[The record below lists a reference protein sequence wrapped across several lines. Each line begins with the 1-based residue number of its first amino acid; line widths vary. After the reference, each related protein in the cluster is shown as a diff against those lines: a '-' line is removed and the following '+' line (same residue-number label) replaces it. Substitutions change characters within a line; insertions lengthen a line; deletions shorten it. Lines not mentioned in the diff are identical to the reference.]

1 MTKLKKN
8 YLIKLAIFY
17 MIGVYFVFI
26 DDKHNLKDVVGFLLI
41 ISIVTIG
48 MFLKYKKDKSDLEKP

>member
-26 DDKHNLKDVVGFLLI
+26 DDKYNLKDVVGFLLI

>member
-8 YLIKLAIFY
+8 YLIKLATFY

-26 DDKHNLKDVVGFLLI
+26 DNKYNLKEVVGFLLI

>member
-17 MIGVYFVFI
+17 MLGVYFVFI
-26 DDKHNLKDVVGFLLI
+26 DDKYNLKDVVGFLLI

>member
-17 MIGVYFVFI
+17 MLGVYFVFI
-26 DDKHNLKDVVGFLLI
+26 DDKYNLKDVVGTLI
-41 ISIVTIG
+41 GGVI
-48 MFLKYKKDKSDLEKP
+48 FCN